1 MTSPFNS
8 PIEIGVRSLTILTAV
23 YPRPLDLQFLVY
35 FDYFS
40 VHSGDV
46 QGPDSLHAPLPLR
59 SGELTIKRGL
69 IERGLL
75 LMISRGL
82 VDHLV
87 SSNGFEYLAS
97 DNASVFLSMLSS
109 QYILKLQE
117 RAKWVAETFG
127 NSSLQDLKEFE
138 QHFFRNEY
146 PQFQPLEI
154 PGRQRR

>member
-8 PIEIGVRSLTILTAV
+8 SLEIGIRSLTILTAV
-23 YPRPLDLQFLVY
+23 YPQSLDLQFLVF
-35 FDYFS
+35 FDYLT

-69 IERGLL
+69 IESGLL

-82 VDHLV
+82 VEHLV
-87 SSNGFEYLAS
+87 SSNGFEYQAS
-97 DNASVFLSMLSS
+97 DNASAFLSMLTSR
-109 QYILKLQE
+109 YILKLKE
-117 RAKWVAETFG
+117 RAEWVAETFG
-127 NSSLQDLKEFE
+127 DSSLQDLKEIE
-138 QHFFRNEY
+138 QSFFRSWST
-146 PQFQPLEI
+146 QFQPSEI

>member
-8 PIEIGVRSLTILTAV
+8 PLEIGVRSLTILTAV
-23 YPRPLDLQFLVY
+23 YPRALDLQFLVF
-35 FDYFS
+35 FDYLA

-46 QGPDSLHAPLPLR
+46 QGPASLHAPLPLR

-82 VDHLV
+82 AEHLI
-87 SSNGFEYLAS
+87 SSNGFEYRAS
-97 DNASVFLSMLSS
+97 DNASAFLSMLSS
-109 QYILKLQE
+109 RYILKLKE
-117 RAKWVAETFG
+117 RAEWVVETFG
-127 NSSLQDLKEFE
+127 NSSLQDLKEIE
-138 QHFFRNEY
+138 QNFFRNWST
-146 PQFQPLEI
+146 QFQPLEI

>member
-8 PIEIGVRSLTILTAV
+8 PLEIGVRSLTILTAV
-23 YPRPLDLQFLVY
+23 YPRALDLQFLVF
-35 FDYFS
+35 FDYLA

-46 QGPDSLHAPLPLR
+46 QGPASLHAPLPLR

-82 VDHLV
+82 VEHLI
-87 SSNGFEYLAS
+87 SSNGFEYRAS
-97 DNASVFLSMLSS
+97 DNASAFLSMLSS
-109 QYILKLQE
+109 RYILKLKE
-117 RAKWVAETFG
+117 RAEWVVETFG
-127 NSSLQDLKEFE
+127 NSSLQDLKEIE
-138 QHFFRNEY
+138 QNFFRNWST
-146 PQFQPLEI
+146 QFQPLEI